1 MSARRT
7 STGDAP
13 LLAWGEALRAARERR
28 RRRIKAAVAIAAGS
42 AALGLTIVCPP
53 APRLVWN
60 ASASAPV
67 GLYAVRPKARI
78 EPGGVVLARL
88 PMSWRRLAARRRY
101 IPAKV
106 PLIKRVAAGPGDEV
120 CALGNS
126 IFINGAPAAQRLRI
140 DAQGRPM
147 PRWQGCRTLRAGQ
160 WFLLMRE
167 RPGSFDGRYFGV
179 TSGSDI
185 IGPVRLLWR
194 R

>member
-28 RRRIKAAVAIAAGS
+28 RRRVKAAVAIAAGS
-42 AALGLTIVCPP
+42 AALGLTIVFPP

-60 ASASAPV
+60 TSASAPV
-67 GLYAVRPKARI
+67 GLYAVMPKERI
-78 EPGGVVLARL
+78 VPGGVVIARL
-88 PMSWRRLAARRRY
+88 PMHWRRLAARRRY

-106 PLIKRVAAGPGDEV
+106 PLVKRVAAGPGDEV
-120 CALGNS
+120 CALGTS
-126 IFINGAPAAQRLRI
+126 IFINGAPAAKRLTT
-140 DAQGRPM
+140 DTKGRAM

-167 RPGSFDGRYFGV
+167 SPASFDGRYFGV
-179 TSGSDI
+179 TSGSDV
-185 IGPVRLLWR
+185 IGRARLLWAR
-194 R
+194 